1 MPGWW
6 GSSAVMTS
14 GLLVFEIT
22 SHIVHI
28 VPLYSVFSFFIV
40 LWIVSRHN
48 FGDMFD
54 LCRWLKMLWKNKT
67 KSIYSY
73 GWASK
78 IHLQVTAENAVTS
91 AEGAHKIVLLST
103 VFIKLYFS
111 FLKAPSADFE
121 EGTTCFFFLFC
132 SLRPRHFLWWDRDPQ
147 SEKQCCVTLNVSEWL
162 PCLCPGAAE
171 MHPSFNRSVTPWDL
185 VDEK

>member
-1 MPGWW
+1 MNCKQAQFWQHVWFMPVIKN
-6 GSSAVMTS
+6 A
-14 GLLVFEIT
+14 
-22 SHIVHI
+22 
-28 VPLYSVFSFFIV
+28 
-40 LWIVSRHN
+40 
-48 FGDMFD
+48 
-54 LCRWLKMLWKNKT
+54 LKKQNKNHLQA
-67 KSIYSY
+67 IY

-103 VFIKLYFS
+103 VFIKLYFF
-111 FLKAPSADFE
+111 FLKAPSTDFE
-121 EGTTCFFFLFC
+121 EGTTCFFLFFY

-147 SEKQCCVTLNVSEWL
+147 SEKQCCVTLNVSECL